1 MDGGNLFDNIPPNL
15 PEELIETLLEAAG
28 LRVERIVSK
37 GQTSPPG
44 FWYDQP
50 WHEWVLVLRGGA
62 RLEVAGEAGDV
73 TLRPGDYLLPP
84 IAATASR
91 GPTRTPRPSGWRST
105 SRRKLRFSPLP
116 VMP

>member
-1 MDGGNLFDNIPPNL
+1 MDGGNLFENIPPEL

-37 GQTSPPG
+37 GQASPPG

-73 TLRPGDYLLPP
+73 TLRPGDYLL
-84 IAATASR
+84 
-91 GPTRTPRPSGWRST
+91 
-105 SRRKLRFSPLP
+105 LP
-116 VMP
+116 AHCRHRVAWTDPDAETVWLAIHFAP